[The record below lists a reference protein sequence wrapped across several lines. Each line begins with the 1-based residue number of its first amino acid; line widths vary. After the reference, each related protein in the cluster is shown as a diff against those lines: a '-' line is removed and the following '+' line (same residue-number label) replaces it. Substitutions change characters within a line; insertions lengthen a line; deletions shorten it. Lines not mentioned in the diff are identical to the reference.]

1 MLGSGPARDRPP
13 RSPSPRAS
21 LNTTP
26 HKPQHGLGL
35 ASGVGLVAA
44 NMIGAGVLLSTGF
57 LAQRMDP
64 GVILLAWL
72 AGAALACCGAL
83 AYAEIAANDG
93 RSGGE
98 YAYLG
103 RSWHP
108 VLGSMAGMASL
119 VFGFA
124 APLAVD
130 AYAVGEFAR
139 TVGSPVPSKVF
150 ATAALV
156 ALALVHAIH
165 PRVSSS
171 AQNGLVALKAG
182 LLVLFVGVGL
192 VVGNT
197 SWPTWTAP
205 DRPDGFPWSAF
216 LESQYW
222 IAFAFSGWNAA
233 IYAAAE
239 FRRPRRDVPRA
250 LLIGCG
256 LVAVLYLAV
265 NWVFVANLD
274 PAELAAVM
282 SYEEQRVTLAHVLL
296 SKLAG
301 PTMGKAVSV
310 AAVLALA
317 SAMSAMT
324 LLGPHVG
331 AAMARD
337 GWLPTRL
344 APAPG
349 RMPLAFL
356 TAQTLLALAL
366 LHGQSL
372 LALVQRS
379 GAVLLLF
386 SWLTVAGLL
395 ADGAR
400 GRATVRPLAGVAALL
415 YVTGAG
421 AVLLYSVRADPIGLA
436 WIGVLCVVAGLTW
449 WRREQGAARPESLVP

>member
-1 MLGSGPARDRPP
+1 MTATPP
-13 RSPSPRAS
+13 PER
-21 LNTTP
+21 
-26 HKPQHGLGL
+26 HGLGL
-35 ASGVGLVAA
+35 ASGIGLVAA

-57 LAQRMDP
+57 LAQHMDP
-64 GVILLAWL
+64 GVILSAWV
-72 AGAALACCGAL
+72 AGAGLALCGAL
-83 AYAEIAANDG
+83 AYSEIAANDG

-98 YAYLG
+98 YAYLA

-108 VLGSMAGMASL
+108 VIGSMAGMASL

-139 TVGSPVPSKVF
+139 TLGSPVAPRLL
-150 ATAALV
+150 AGMALV
-156 ALALVHAIH
+156 ALAVAHAIH
-165 PRVSSS
+165 PRVSAST
-171 AQNGLVALKAG
+171 QNLLVAVKGG
-182 LLVLFVGVGL
+182 LLALFVTVGL
-192 VVGNT
+192 FAGNT

-205 DRPDGFPWSAF
+205 DHTDGFPWGPF

-256 LVAVLYLAV
+256 MVAVLYLAV

-282 SYEEQRVTLAHVLL
+282 SYEDQRVTLAHVLL
-296 SKLAG
+296 AKLAG
-301 PTMGKAVSV
+301 PAMGKAVSV
-310 AAVLALA
+310 AAVLALV

-324 LLGPHVG
+324 MLGPHVG
-331 AAMARD
+331 AVMARD
-337 GWLPTRL
+337 GWLPRWL
-344 APAPG
+344 APRRG
-349 RMPLAFL
+349 KLPLAFVL
-356 TAQTLLALAL
+356 VQTVLALGL
-366 LHGQSL
+366 LYGQSL
-372 LALVQRS
+372 LALVERS

-386 SWLTVAGLL
+386 SWLTVVGLL
-395 ADGAR
+395 ADGVR
-400 GRATVRPLAGVAALL
+400 GRARLRPVPTVASVL

-421 AVLLYSVRADPIGLA
+421 AVLAYSVLADPLGLA
-436 WIGVLCVVAGLTW
+436 WLAVLSVFAGLTW
-449 WRREQGAARPESLVP
+449 WRREPSPVAAAVPAHESHPTPPAP